1 MGETEVAKALDLAD
15 HADHGIIFVTHVLDL
30 DRNRFRRPHNPL
42 GPGTSR
48 YFTTEGVNDA

>member
-15 HADHGIIFVTHVLDL
+15 DEEYGIIFVTHVLDL
-30 DRNRFRRPHNPL
+30 DRIRFRRPHNPL

-48 YFTTEGVNDA
+48 YFTTEGVDDV